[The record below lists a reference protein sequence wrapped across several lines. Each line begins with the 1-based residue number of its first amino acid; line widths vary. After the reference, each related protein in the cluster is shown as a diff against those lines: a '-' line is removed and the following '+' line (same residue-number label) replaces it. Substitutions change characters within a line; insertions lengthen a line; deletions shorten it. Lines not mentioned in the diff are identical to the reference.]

1 MKKNIIILLLALLF
15 SSVIAPS
22 IASAHPRTRV
32 IIIDRGYNSRAVV
45 KAAQR
50 VLRAEG
56 LYYGPIDGILGPATR
71 EAIRKYQYRH
81 YLRVTGRLD
90 RPTIRAMALNL

>member
-1 MKKNIIILLLALLF
+1 MKKIIILLLALLL
-15 SSVIAPS
+15 SSTIAPS
-22 IASAHPRTRV
+22 LVSAHPKTRV
-32 IIIDRGYNSRAVV
+32 IIVDRGYPSRAVV

-56 LYYGPIDGILGPATR
+56 LYHGPIDGILGPATR
-71 EAIRKYQYRH
+71 SAIRKYQYRH